1 MASQYTKDITKSKV
15 YKQATGQDTKF
26 IDEAIDVLGV
36 VKKFGQSNIA
46 DNIARLQEEKVFD
59 AQNKKNQLMQLNKFS
74 ELETDLQDNYGG
86 DIEAFSKA
94 KAKELLDQRALLN
107 LPVADTEK
115 QKLTVSYPDEAYGPT
130 LTDASNAYKKNFMS
144 LRERLNEAGIPYTE
158 DAAKQGA
165 FIDEAYQNIFNN
177 VSRAN
182 NFNVMKG
189 MGSLFRGQGLNY
201 TSAADLKK
209 SYNENISKS
218 KLSEIDSLNKDLKA
232 IYTFSPELTDKIA
245 KTLKNADIR
254 KDVTTKIGTRQKET
268 ITDSVTGQQRIVNY
282 IINSVSWT
290 DLDGKPQYEEIRTN
304 LPDDPY
310 QQKLAPIAEQ
320 ALYASL
326 LENVTGAEEEYYRL
340 INDENYLP
348 EYAYKA
354 LDGKFKKSFSQVD
367 ADSFRRENFAKIEE
381 AYNLYRDDNFFTT
394 DALGNK
400 SQKADLTA
408 YLANPT
414 QAPKPSYYKTLDE
427 YVNQFVPVET
437 RVNKSNVI
445 GGDIAIL
452 DYNLANNSDWREYAD
467 SFEGKKDLREFKDAV
482 ISNETFLEELKTE
495 FENGDRSRV
504 DSLGNYFPRGND
516 APAFGPAQ
524 LEQMGLGSILQ
535 GNQAL
540 GYNVVED
547 QVVIKSYQP
556 MMVEEPG
563 VEVEEEPTTI
573 GDTAKA
579 VFDFAKDFVIGEEL
593 SLDDALWLVPG
604 AGIAVNLGRR
614 VITKGFTTIA
624 PRILKSKDT
633 QKAISELNKIQNK
646 TIQVR
651 KTTKRKAKS
660 GPNKGEMIEVPVK
673 GQGPKN
679 FKTVPSGNP
688 QYFNFRTKGQFDTWF
703 EGLDPLKKALVKSMK
718 TVDNK
723 GVVSYSKNVD
733 IKSFSKELGNI
744 KGSKVQL
751 KMPGG
756 GLTYTVGTG
765 GAVVKSGAEFG
776 TMEDEE

>member
-15 YKQATGQDTKF
+15 YRQATGQDTKL
-26 IDEAIDVLGV
+26 IDEVIEGLGV
-36 VKKFGQSNIA
+36 VKKFGQSKVA
-46 DNIARLQEEKVFD
+46 DNMARLQEEKIFD
-59 AQNKKNQLMQLNKFS
+59 AQNKKNQLMQLNKFGD
-74 ELETDLQDNYGG
+74 LETDLQDNYGG
-86 DIEAFSKA
+86 DLEAFSKA

-144 LRERLNEAGIPYTE
+144 LREKLSEAGIPYTE

-165 FIDEAYQNIFNN
+165 FIDEAYQNIFN
-177 VSRAN
+177 
-182 NFNVMKG
+182 
-189 MGSLFRGQGLNY
+189 
-201 TSAADLKK
+201 
-209 SYNENISKS
+209 NENISKS

-245 KTLKNADIR
+245 KTLKNADIK

-268 ITDSVTGQQRIVNY
+268 IVDVKTGQPRNINY

-326 LENVTGAEEEYYRL
+326 LENVTGADEEYYRL

-381 AYNLYRDDNFFTT
+381 AYNLYRDDNFYTN

-400 SQKADLTA
+400 SEKADLTA

-437 RVNKSNVI
+437 RVNKGNVI

-467 SFEGKKDLREFKDAV
+467 SFEGKKDLRGFKDAV
-482 ISNETFLEELKTE
+482 ISSETFLEGLKTE

-504 DSLGNYFPRGND
+504 DSLGNYFPRGTD

-540 GYNVVED
+540 GYNVAED

-556 MMVEEPG
+556 MMVEEPE

-579 VFDFAKDFVIGEEL
+579 IFDFTKDFVIGEEL
-593 SLDDALWLVPG
+593 SWDDALWLVPG

-614 VITKGFTTIA
+614 AVIKGATAIA
-624 PRILKSKDT
+624 PKILKSKNT
-633 QKAISELNKIQNK
+633 QKSIRELNQIQNRTMK
-646 TIQVR
+646 VQV
-651 KTTKRKAKS
+651 KTKRKAKS

-673 GQGPKN
+673 GK

-688 QYFNFRTKGQFDTWF
+688 QYFNFKTQAQFDNWF
-703 EGLDPLKKALVKSMK
+703 KGLDPLKQALVKSMRK
-718 TVDNK
+718 VDNK
-723 GVVSYSKNVD
+723 GVVSYGKNVD
-733 IKSFSKELGNI
+733 IKSFSKEFGNI
-744 KGSKVQL
+744 KGSKIQL
-751 KMPGG
+751 NMPGG
-756 GLTYTVGTG
+756 NMTYTIGTG

>member
-15 YKQATGQDTKF
+15 YKQATGQDTKL
-26 IDEAIDVLGV
+26 IDEVIQGLGV
-36 VKKFGQSNIA
+36 VKKFGQSKIS
-46 DNIARLQEEKVFD
+46 DNITRLQEEKVFD

-86 DIEAFSKA
+86 DLEAFSKA

-268 ITDSVTGQQRIVNY
+268 IVDAKTGQPRNINY

-290 DLDGKPQYEEIRTN
+290 DLDGKPQYEEIRTD

-340 INDENYLP
+340 SND
-348 EYAYKA
+348 
-354 LDGKFKKSFSQVD
+354 
-367 ADSFRRENFAKIEE
+367 
-381 AYNLYRDDNFFTT
+381 
-394 DALGNK
+394 
-400 SQKADLTA
+400 
-408 YLANPT
+408 
-414 QAPKPSYYKTLDE
+414 
-427 YVNQFVPVET
+427 
-437 RVNKSNVI
+437 
-445 GGDIAIL
+445 
-452 DYNLANNSDWREYAD
+452 
-467 SFEGKKDLREFKDAV
+467 
-482 ISNETFLEELKTE
+482 
-495 FENGDRSRV
+495 
-504 DSLGNYFPRGND
+504 
-516 APAFGPAQ
+516 
-524 LEQMGLGSILQ
+524 
-535 GNQAL
+535 
-540 GYNVVED
+540 
-547 QVVIKSYQP
+547 
-556 MMVEEPG
+556 
-563 VEVEEEPTTI
+563 
-573 GDTAKA
+573 
-579 VFDFAKDFVIGEEL
+579 
-593 SLDDALWLVPG
+593 
-604 AGIAVNLGRR
+604 
-614 VITKGFTTIA
+614 
-624 PRILKSKDT
+624 
-633 QKAISELNKIQNK
+633 
-646 TIQVR
+646 
-651 KTTKRKAKS
+651 
-660 GPNKGEMIEVPVK
+660 
-673 GQGPKN
+673 
-679 FKTVPSGNP
+679 
-688 QYFNFRTKGQFDTWF
+688 
-703 EGLDPLKKALVKSMK
+703 
-718 TVDNK
+718 
-723 GVVSYSKNVD
+723 
-733 IKSFSKELGNI
+733 
-744 KGSKVQL
+744 
-751 KMPGG
+751 
-756 GLTYTVGTG
+756 
-765 GAVVKSGAEFG
+765 
-776 TMEDEE
+776 

>member
-15 YKQATGQDTKF
+15 YKQATRQDTKL
-26 IDEAIDVLGV
+26 IDEVIQGLGV
-36 VKKFGQSNIA
+36 VKKFGQSKVA

-144 LRERLNEAGIPYTE
+144 LRERLNEAGIPYTA

-504 DSLGNYFPRGND
+504 DSLGNYFPRGNN

-556 MMVEEPG
+556 MMVEEP
-563 VEVEEEPTTI
+563 EVEEEKTW
-573 GDTAKA
+573 
-579 VFDFAKDFVIGEEL
+579 L
-593 SLDDALWLVPG
+593 QSL
-604 AGIAVNLGRR
+604 N
-614 VITKGFTTIA
+614 
-624 PRILKSKDT
+624 
-633 QKAISELNKIQNK
+633 
-646 TIQVR
+646 
-651 KTTKRKAKS
+651 
-660 GPNKGEMIEVPVK
+660 EVPYIGKVTQFALGDELDIIDATWLIPGYGLVK
-673 GQGPKN
+673 IGGKLA
-679 FKTVPSGNP
+679 G
-688 QYFNFRTKGQFDTWF
+688 
-703 EGLDPLKKALVKSMK
+703 KALVNAASKKVLGDPKTKQMITNLLDQRKKGNLFGFNNKKSYDNWFSGLTSIEQAIVQSISKNGKAMEYGKFTKNFAKIKGAQLAGYVPSMK
-718 TVDNK
+718 TMAK
-723 GVVSYSKNVD
+723 WG
-733 IKSFSKELGNI
+733 I
-744 KGSKVQL
+744 
-751 KMPGG
+751 P
-756 GLTYTVGTG
+756 VGA
-765 GAVVKSGAEFG
+765 AVVMGNAAQGESE
-776 TMEDEE
+776 TETEE

>member
-15 YKQATGQDTKF
+15 YRQATGQDTKL
-26 IDEAIDVLGV
+26 IDEVIEGLGV
-36 VKKFGQSNIA
+36 VKKFGQSKVA
-46 DNIARLQEEKVFD
+46 DNMARLQEEKIFD
-59 AQNKKNQLMQLNKFS
+59 AQNKKNQLMQLNKFGD
-74 ELETDLQDNYGG
+74 LETDLQDNYGG
-86 DIEAFSKA
+86 DLEAFSKA

-144 LRERLNEAGIPYTE
+144 LREKLSEAGIPYTE

-201 TSAADLKK
+201 ASAADLKK

-245 KTLKNADIR
+245 KTLKNADIK

-268 ITDSVTGQQRIVNY
+268 IVDVKTGQPRNINY

-326 LENVTGAEEEYYRL
+326 LENVTGADEEYYRL

-381 AYNLYRDDNFFTT
+381 AYNLYRDDNFYTN

-400 SQKADLTA
+400 SEKADLTA

-437 RVNKSNVI
+437 RVNKGNVI

-467 SFEGKKDLREFKDAV
+467 SFEGKKDLRGFKDAV
-482 ISNETFLEELKTE
+482 ISSETFLEGLKTE

-504 DSLGNYFPRGND
+504 DSLGKYFP
-516 APAFGPAQ
+516 
-524 LEQMGLGSILQ
+524 
-535 GNQAL
+535 
-540 GYNVVED
+540 
-547 QVVIKSYQP
+547 SYQP
-556 MMVEEPG
+556 MMVEEPE

-579 VFDFAKDFVIGEEL
+579 IFDFTKDFVIGEEL
-593 SLDDALWLVPG
+593 SWDDALWLVPG

-614 VITKGFTTIA
+614 AVIKGATAIA
-624 PRILKSKDT
+624 PKILKSKNT
-633 QKAISELNKIQNK
+633 QKSISELNQIQNRTMK
-646 TIQVR
+646 VQV
-651 KTTKRKAKS
+651 KTKRKAKS

-673 GQGPKN
+673 GK

-688 QYFNFRTKGQFDTWF
+688 QYFNFKTQAQFDNWF
-703 EGLDPLKKALVKSMK
+703 KGLDPLKQALVKSMRK
-718 TVDNK
+718 VDNK
-723 GVVSYSKNVD
+723 GVVSYGKNVD
-733 IKSFSKELGNI
+733 IKSFSKEFGNI
-744 KGSKVQL
+744 KGSKIQL
-751 KMPGG
+751 NMPGG
-756 GLTYTVGTG
+756 NMTYTIGTG

>member
-1 MASQYTKDITKSKV
+1 
-15 YKQATGQDTKF
+15 
-26 IDEAIDVLGV
+26 
-36 VKKFGQSNIA
+36 
-46 DNIARLQEEKVFD
+46 
-59 AQNKKNQLMQLNKFS
+59 MQLNKFGD
-74 ELETDLQDNYGG
+74 LETDLQDNYGG
-86 DIEAFSKA
+86 DLEAFSKA

-144 LRERLNEAGIPYTE
+144 LREKLNEAGIPYTE

-245 KTLKNADIR
+245 KTLKNADIK

-268 ITDSVTGQQRIVNY
+268 IVDAKTGQPRNINY

-326 LENVTGAEEEYYRL
+326 LENVTGADEKYYDL
-340 INDENYLP
+340 INNQNYLP

-367 ADSFRRENFAKIEE
+367 ADSFRRENFSKIEE
-381 AYNLYRDDNFFTT
+381 AYNLYRDDNFFAP

-400 SQKADLTA
+400 SEKTDLTK

-414 QAPKPSYYKTLDE
+414 QVPKPSYYKTLDE
-427 YVNQFVPVET
+427 YVNQFVPIET
-437 RVNKSNVI
+437 TINRSNLI
-445 GGDIAIL
+445 GGDIALL

-467 SFEGKKDLREFKDAV
+467 SLEGKNDMKEYKDG
-482 ISNETFLEELKTE
+482 IIPNETFLEDLKTDYQR
-495 FENGDRSRV
+495 GDRSRV
-504 DSLGNYFPRGND
+504 DSLGNFFPKREN
-516 APAFGPAQ
+516 AKFFGPQQ
-524 LEQMGLGSILQ
+524 LERMGLINILD
-535 GNQAL
+535 GTQAI
-540 GYNVVED
+540 GYNVLED
-547 QVVIKSYQP
+547 KIVIKSYQP
-556 MMVEEPG
+556 IIVEEPE
-563 VEVEEEPTTI
+563 VEVEEEATTI

-579 VFDFAKDFVIGEEL
+579 IFDFTKDFVIGEEL
-593 SLDDALWLVPG
+593 SWDDALWLIPG
-604 AGIAVNLGRR
+604 AGITVNLGRR
-614 VITKGFTTIA
+614 ALAKGFTTIA

-646 TIQVR
+646 TIKVK

-660 GPNKGEMIEVPVK
+660 GPNKGEMIDVPVK
-673 GQGPKN
+673 GK

-733 IKSFSKELGNI
+733 IKSFSKEFGNI
-744 KGSKVQL
+744 KGSKIQL
-751 KMPGG
+751 NIPGG
-756 GLTYTVGTG
+756 KKTYTIGTG
-765 GAVVKSGAEFG
+765 GAVVKSGTEFG